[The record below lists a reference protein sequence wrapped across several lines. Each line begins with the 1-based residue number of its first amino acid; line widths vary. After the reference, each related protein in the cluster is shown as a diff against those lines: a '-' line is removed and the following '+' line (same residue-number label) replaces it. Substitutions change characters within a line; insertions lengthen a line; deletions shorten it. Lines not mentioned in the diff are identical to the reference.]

1 MNELVDI
8 MLCFFVGFAVILFWI
23 IENRHLKRCD
33 RFLNEKRLLE
43 NQVSKEMSEKV
54 LKGFYEKSADIEK
67 QDSGWLEVT
76 IHEQDFVPVRLA
88 SESVDLKDIKELKD
102 FSEQLV
108 ENKDL
113 YLEKKLNPA
122 DVELFFDSIEDLNN
136 MIKDLAEK
144 EAKKNE

>member
-1 MNELVDI
+1 
-8 MLCFFVGFAVILFWI
+8 
-23 IENRHLKRCD
+23 
-33 RFLNEKRLLE
+33 
-43 NQVSKEMSEKV
+43 MSEKV
-54 LKGFYEKSADIEK
+54 WREFCEDCGCP
-67 QDSGWLEVT
+67 LE
-76 IHEQDFVPVRLA
+76 ICCKPKVPVRLA

-136 MIKDLAEK
+136 MIKDLVEK

>member
-1 MNELVDI
+1 
-8 MLCFFVGFAVILFWI
+8 
-23 IENRHLKRCD
+23 
-33 RFLNEKRLLE
+33 
-43 NQVSKEMSEKV
+43 MSEKV
-54 LKGFYEKSADIEK
+54 LKGFYEE
-67 QDSGWLEVT
+67 DSWNVLAVNNDK
-76 IHEQDFVPVRLA
+76 IFAVNSNNLVSVRLA

-144 EAKKNE
+144 EAKKKDV

>member
-1 MNELVDI
+1 
-8 MLCFFVGFAVILFWI
+8 
-23 IENRHLKRCD
+23 
-33 RFLNEKRLLE
+33 
-43 NQVSKEMSEKV
+43 MSEKV
-54 LKGFYEKSADIEK
+54 LKGFYEE
-67 QDSGWLEVT
+67 DSWNVLAVNNDK
-76 IHEQDFVPVRLA
+76 IFAVNSNNLVSVRLA

-144 EAKKNE
+144 EAKKKNG